1 MGQRYSPH
9 PSAVYAQP
17 VVRQAFAE
25 RSTRLRWRLRG
36 AWQWPTFAVL
46 TVAEGVMLHA
56 LPISGDAARLIGAL
70 LLCGFFNLAL
80 VAMVAPLAGRLVR
93 RHDPTLPRGVANDRA
108 GTALMV
114 ALFAA
119 LLTAGLVHRGA
130 VTASRDAFRVQLA
143 AARMWVA
150 HRAPAQYAANL
161 GRESTWKQG
170 TDLYRTCV
178 PGRDPRRQLCLIIDT
193 SGPSPSVTR
202 DPDQQPNSVLAGPD
216 NPGRRGA

>member
-1 MGQRYSPH
+1 MAGGVAALAADDGVDLVEQGR
-9 PSAVYAQP
+9 AVGHRVLPGDDAIGLLARRAAHGE
-17 VVRQAFAE
+17 VE
-25 RSTRLRWRLRG
+25 RD
-36 AWQWPTFAVL
+36 
-46 TVAEGVMLHA
+46 
-56 LPISGDAARLIGAL
+56 DA
-70 LLCGFFNLAL
+70 
-80 VAMVAPLAGRLVR
+80 
-93 RHDPTLPRGVANDRA
+93 RGVANDRA